1 MTTNSPTTLGTTALT
16 FAQFSGAGSLSVD
29 DTLTKTGNTIGL
41 VSGTATAGTYTS
53 VTVDTYGRVTAGST
67 PAVQSQITAV
77 GLLKGAGS
85 GSVSAAVA
93 GTDYLDPNSTLDC
106 GTF

>member
-1 MTTNSPTTLGTTALT
+1 V
-16 FAQFSGAGSLSVD
+16 SVD
-29 DTLTKTGNTIGL
+29 ATLSKNGNTIGL
-41 VSGTATAGTYTS
+41 VSGIATAGTYTS

-67 PAVQSQITAV
+67 PSVQSQINAI

-93 GTDYLDPNSTLDC
+93 GTDYLDTNSTIDC
-106 GTF
+106 GSF